1 MKNTAV
7 QILLVLVLF
16 FPFSGH
22 ATHSAHHAHHY
33 LQQINL
39 YRLADSTFTLSQ
51 AQEDSLYLI
60 AGGTTTQA
68 PLAKA
73 LLTVLR
79 DTIFPI
85 ELPDEPVQGRSVI
98 EQEWRKPFDGIRQLL
113 VVPNPASVEVK
124 VFLPDE
130 MPEATIS
137 VFDIAGREVMAVQA
151 RERKAVL
158 PVQAL
163 HDGIYLLKAYNGE
176 IQYQAKLLIQH

>member
-68 PLAKA
+68 PLAKT

-85 ELPDEPVQGRSVI
+85 DLPDEPVQERSANGP
-98 EQEWRKPFDGIRQLL
+98 EPSKSLTTQQALL
-113 VVPNPASVEVK
+113 VIPNPASGMVK
-124 VFLPDE
+124 VLLPED
-130 MPEATIS
+130 MPAATLQLFDLGGHLRLTAKAGNGEVVFSIS
-137 VFDIAGREVMAVQA
+137 QLEQS
-151 RERKAVL
+151 
-158 PVQAL
+158 
-163 HDGIYLLKAYNGE
+163 IYILKAMDGE
-176 IQYQAKLLIQH
+176 KHYQAKLVIQR